1 MNELLSF
8 ANYAKELGSTV
19 LIVAAATWILVK
31 YIPAQMRQQ
40 GETIEA
46 IRHNSSVIHDCTEAL
61 KLVSGNDDNLEKT
74 LSRMEDRMGSIELD
88 IHDLKTNKER
98 RDHA

>member
-1 MNELLSF
+1 MSEFLTF
-8 ANYAKELGSTV
+8 ANHIKELGSTV
-19 LIVAAATWILVK
+19 LVVAAAVWILAK

-61 KLVSGNDDNLEKT
+61 KLVSGSDEDMRAT
-74 LSRMEDRMGSIELD
+74 LARMEDRMGTMELD
-88 IHDLKTNKER
+88 LRDMKNQRGKE
-98 RDHA
+98 